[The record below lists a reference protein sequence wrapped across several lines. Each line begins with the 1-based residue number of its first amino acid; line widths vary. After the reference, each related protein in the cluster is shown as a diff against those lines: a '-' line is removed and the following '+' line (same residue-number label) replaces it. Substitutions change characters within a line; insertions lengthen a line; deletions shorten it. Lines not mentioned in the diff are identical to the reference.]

1 MILVK
6 RVDDG
11 EKETMRTALEM
22 QFRYKFYQDT
32 TFPYL
37 QSLGIRDIFQ
47 GFGNDEQEFIGML
60 HLWWVPEESNI
71 HYDNPKKFPVKILG
85 VWKAEW
91 FDTPQEGLALAEKIE
106 NDKPYNVGMMM
117 EEHRRYHE
125 KLKQIQM
132 KKMMEERTMEEEIEE
147 EAKKVTLWN

>member
-1 MILVK
+1 M
-6 RVDDG
+6 DDSL
-11 EKETMRTALEM
+11 KETMRTALEM
-22 QFRYKFYQDT
+22 QFRYKFYQDI

-37 QSLGIRDIFQ
+37 QSLGIRDVFQ
-47 GFGNDEQEFIGML
+47 GFGNDEEGFIGML

-71 HYDNPKKFPVKILG
+71 HYDNPREWPVKILG

-106 NDKPYNVGMMM
+106 NDKPFNVGKIM
-117 EEHRRYHE
+117 EMHRRYQE
-125 KLKQIQM
+125 ELKQIHI
-132 KKMMEERTMEEEIEE
+132 KNLMEERTMEEDIEE

>member
-1 MILVK
+1 M
-6 RVDDG
+6 DDSL
-11 EKETMRTALEM
+11 KETMRTALEM

-37 QSLGIRDIFQ
+37 QSLGIRDVFQ
-47 GFGNDEQEFIGML
+47 GFGNDEEGFIGML

-71 HYDNPKKFPVKILG
+71 HYDNPREWPVKILG

-106 NDKPYNVGMMM
+106 NDKPFNVGMMM
-117 EEHRRYHE
+117 EEHRKYHE

-147 EAKKVTLWN
+147 EVKKVTLWN